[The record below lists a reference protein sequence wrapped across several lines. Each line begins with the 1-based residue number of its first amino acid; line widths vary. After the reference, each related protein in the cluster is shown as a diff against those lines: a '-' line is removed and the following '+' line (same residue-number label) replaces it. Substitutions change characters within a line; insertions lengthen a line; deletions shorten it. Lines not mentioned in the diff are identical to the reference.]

1 MSTSVNIG
9 ITAANG
15 KKSTKAVTD
24 IDPSAANSDIKAFTS
39 ALNNLTTNSIT
50 SINKIVKEDIDK
62 TYTPITFTVD
72 NNQDLT
78 SIVPTKVDDFH
89 YTIPNANLHAQGVY
103 IYNKAG
109 DASSSIYWGYTA
121 LKLSQQLPV
130 KPYIVMSSKSEDQYI
145 WIYADP
151 ITSVSNPYIELG
163 ILTDND
169 NTSGLVGVEFDV
181 IVPAG
186 QSGSTNWDS
195 YTINFKVV

>member
-89 YTIPNANLHAQGVY
+89 LCDFWFMSHKY
-103 IYNKAG
+103 IL
-109 DASSSIYWGYTA
+109 IC
-121 LKLSQQLPV
+121 Q
-130 KPYIVMSSKSEDQYI
+130 
-145 WIYADP
+145 
-151 ITSVSNPYIELG
+151 
-163 ILTDND
+163 
-169 NTSGLVGVEFDV
+169 
-181 IVPAG
+181 
-186 QSGSTNWDS
+186 
-195 YTINFKVV
+195 

>member
-24 IDPSAANSDIKAFTS
+24 IDPTAANSDIKAFTS

-62 TYTPITFTVD
+62 TYTPITFTV
-72 NNQDLT
+72 NNT
-78 SIVPTKVDDFH
+78 AESTTVVPTKVDDYH
-89 YTIPNANLHAQGVY
+89 YTIPHANLHATGVPTLNY
-103 IYNKAG
+103 TG
-109 DASSSIYWGYTA
+109 DSNIGIYWGA
-121 LKLSQQLPV
+121 ISLDISPQLNV
-130 KPYIVMSSKSEDQYI
+130 KPYVVMNKPENKFT
-145 WIYADP
+145 WVYADP
-151 ITSVSNPYIELG
+151 ITSVSNPHIEIG
-163 ILTDND
+163 ILTDAD
-169 NTSGLVGVEFDV
+169 NTSALVDVEFNV